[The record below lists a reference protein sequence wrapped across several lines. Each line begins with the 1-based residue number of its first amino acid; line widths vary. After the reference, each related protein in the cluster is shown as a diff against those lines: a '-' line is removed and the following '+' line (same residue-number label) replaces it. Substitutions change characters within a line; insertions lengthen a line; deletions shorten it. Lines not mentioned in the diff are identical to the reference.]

1 MNNRKTYQIVIT
13 ALTVFAFGLP
23 LAANAAAPSQF
34 ENVSVTV
41 SYSDLN
47 IDNAD
52 GARVLY
58 ARLQRATRE
67 ACNVESLKVVGSVR
81 RYAQSM
87 DCYRAALETAVQ
99 DVDNDAPLFEFTV
112 NPTAQKH
119 WKPSETH
126 QATANFDNHTR
137 HWQ

>member
-23 LAANAAAPSQF
+23 ITANAAAPSQF
-34 ENVSVTV
+34 ESVSVTV

-47 IDNAD
+47 VDDAD

-58 ARLQRATRE
+58 ARLKRATRE

-87 DCYRAALETAVQ
+87 DCYNAALETAVKT
-99 DVDNDAPLFEFTV
+99 VDNDTLTSIH
-112 NPTAQKH
+112 NG
-119 WKPSETH
+119 
-126 QATANFDNHTR
+126 
-137 HWQ
+137 